1 MTCCPGLNCK
11 YYVFV
16 NDLSS
21 KDVVCKCGEVFCFRC
36 QDEIH
41 KPSPCDMA
49 KKWLNEV
56 KKDEANIK
64 WILVNTKTCPFCRKA
79 VERSDGCNYMH
90 CKPPGGCNK
99 AFCYVCS

>member
-1 MTCCPGLNCK
+1 
-11 YYVFV
+11 
-16 NDLSS
+16 
-21 KDVVCKCGEVFCFRC
+21 
-36 QDEIH
+36 
-41 KPSPCDMA
+41 MA

-99 AFCYVCS
+99 AFCYVCSQPWEPTHSDHFKCSIFKPDNEKELKMNAEKLFLEYFFIFMKNL